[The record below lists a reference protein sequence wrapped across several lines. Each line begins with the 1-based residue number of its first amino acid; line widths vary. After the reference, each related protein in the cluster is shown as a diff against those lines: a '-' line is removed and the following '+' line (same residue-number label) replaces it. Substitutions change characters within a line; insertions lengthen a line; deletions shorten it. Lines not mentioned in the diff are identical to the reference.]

1 MSACVVLLTGN
12 QNVVADQVL
21 TSSEEGEI
29 NSASATP
36 TVGRLGDNYS
46 SICNAASNSDLAD
59 ARSATSYVHHN
70 SFDENDIVIA

>member
-36 TVGRLGDNYS
+36 IVGRLGDNYS
-46 SICNAASNSDLAD
+46 SVCNAASNSDLAD
-59 ARSATSYVHHN
+59 ARSAISYVHHD
-70 SFDENDIVIA
+70 SFDKNDIVIA